1 VGERLS
7 AADCAR
13 APPPA
18 THSPLAPGPSPVVGV
33 SVRGLRLAHALAP
46 RMVERAAK
54 WTVERGLLRRE
65 PAESA
70 PGNLHESSA
79 EWASADGGFNRGAG
93 HRAAPRI
100 RRAVA
105 AGASV
110 LGPGSLTWAM
120 LRKGKDRRGDR
131 A

>member
-1 VGERLS
+1 MGERLS
-7 AADCAR
+7 AADCTR

-65 PAESA
+65 PAGSS
-70 PGNLHESSA
+70 PGNLYESSA
-79 EWASADGGFNRGAG
+79 EWASADGGFNQGAKR
-93 HRAAPRI
+93 RAALKV
-100 RRAVA
+100 RRAAA

-110 LGPGSLTWAM
+110 LGPGILTWLL
-120 LRKGKDRRGDR
+120 LRKGQIRRGG
-131 A
+131 